1 MSNFDLDMQRAL
13 EADGEKL
20 RQLTGEDH
28 GPWKDLPRH
37 SIDWQFQRGDD
48 TLEVI
53 IHYDIEPYVPAKI
66 SGPPEDCYPA
76 EGGCVDVL
84 VATKP
89 GVQELVELTKEE
101 EAEVTE
107 WIERN
112 QDHNEDRYGDSDG
125 VTEAAMRH
133 LQQGYVCR
141 AAAYD
146 QWRDD
151 EMMGLHDPSRGW
163 DD

>member
-1 MSNFDLDMQRAL
+1 MTDFDIEMQKAL

-37 SIDWQFQRGDD
+37 STDWQFQRGED

-53 IHYDIEPYVPAKI
+53 IHYDIEPYVPARTY
-66 SGPPEDCYPA
+66 GPPEDCYPA
-76 EGGCVDVL
+76 EGGCVTDL
-84 VATKP
+84 VALKAGTS
-89 GVQELVELTKEE
+89 EIIDLTADEREE
-101 EAEVTE
+101 VAD

-112 QDHNEDRYGDSDG
+112 HDHDEDRYGDPD
-125 VTEAAMRH
+125 
-133 LQQGYVCR
+133 
-141 AAAYD
+141 AAYD

-151 EMMGLHDPSRGW
+151 EMMGLHEPSYGW

>member
-1 MSNFDLDMQRAL
+1 MTDFDNEMQKAL

-28 GPWKDLPRH
+28 GPWKGLPRH
-37 SIDWQFQRGDD
+37 FIDWQFQRGED

-53 IHYDIEPYVPAKI
+53 IHYDIEPYVPARTY
-66 SGPPEDCYPA
+66 GPPEDCYPA
-76 EGGCVDVL
+76 EGGCVTDL
-84 VATKP
+84 VALKAATN
-89 GVQELVELTKEE
+89 EIIDLTAVEREE
-101 EAEVTE
+101 VAE

-112 QDHNEDRYGDSDG
+112 HDHNEDRYGDPD
-125 VTEAAMRH
+125 
-133 LQQGYVCR
+133 
-141 AAAYD
+141 AAYD

-151 EMMGLHDPSRGW
+151 EMMGLNEPSYGW